1 MHDVDGALGLPL
13 HRRVDDAPRDAVHEE
28 DADEGALMVSV
39 RALRHHGQQVGVQAL
54 GRRRGRH
61 PTMSPGQGGGH
72 RALRLAEKAAFLGGR
87 TSYSGVIIT
96 VLFQCPLGAGL
107 GSLNPVS
114 LQIEVTIYTSQM
126 KRLKVVKQLAQVTS
140 KQSLKTQPKLAYFLM
155 EGHWSSNL
163 TSLHQGPATTTATE
177 MSQSSTNSTD

>member
-1 MHDVDGALGLPL
+1 MHDVDGPLGLPL
-13 HRRVDDAPRDAVHEE
+13 HGRVDDAPRDAVHEE

-54 GRRRGRH
+54 GRRRERH
-61 PTMSPGQGGGH
+61 PTMSPGQGGRH
-72 RALRLAEKAAFLGGR
+72 RALRLAEEAAFLGGR

-126 KRLKVVKQLAQVTS
+126 KCLKVVKQLAQVTS
-140 KQSLKTQPKLAYFLM
+140 KPTVTQDTTQAGPLPDGRTLVQQLDVSPPGPCDY
-155 EGHWSSNL
+155 HSNRDVSVL
-163 TSLHQGPATTTATE
+163 V
-177 MSQSSTNSTD
+177 